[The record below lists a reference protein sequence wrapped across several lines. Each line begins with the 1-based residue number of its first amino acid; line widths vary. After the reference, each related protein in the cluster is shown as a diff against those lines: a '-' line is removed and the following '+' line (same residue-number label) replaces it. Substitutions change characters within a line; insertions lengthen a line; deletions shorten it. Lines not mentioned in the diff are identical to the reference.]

1 MDDGA
6 GGESAGMT
14 RWTGVALQRGLGTHG
29 ADWDRLNARLFGEHP
44 MLTSVFIDGLLQQFG
59 DGSEQLWICRSA
71 GRIDAM
77 CVLKPRNPLVWASFQ
92 PPQAQIGATLVAD
105 PALLDA
111 LSHSLPP
118 MAIQLDLMCNDPQV
132 GAVLAGP
139 APRQHLLNHALT
151 MRIALDGSLADYWS
165 ARARLQS
172 NIKRYQKR
180 LLENGIV
187 QRHVH
192 IVEPDRMVD
201 AVDRYAALEGAGWK
215 GRNGTAVDATP
226 AQHQFYRDLLR
237 RAAANGHALVCE
249 LWFGD
254 TLAASRLILRQ
265 NGMYVM
271 LKTSYDERF
280 SDYSPGRLLLR
291 SVIEHAFGAD
301 PGGAIE
307 FYTDADQNQLE
318 WATGQRWIRHRTLYR
333 WSVVEAL
340 TVSLRAWRSNP
351 RVPED
356 LAVEVF
362 RQPDALPDDV
372 QGFMAKAEKSNVA
385 GGLAWYRNLAGTVY
399 PDHPGLR
406 FYVLRQGAQVVAVLP
421 LRAEQSGGAWQL
433 SALANFYTSLYQPV
447 LDAGLKSVEMVA
459 LLSAIQ
465 AEFGQLASL
474 TLAPMDPDSH
484 AYQTLLGAMRIKGW
498 IAFEYFTFGNWYQP
512 VTGDWAAY
520 LAARSGT
527 VQNTIRRMRKKFAAD
542 GGTLALVTGTRE
554 LQQAIAAYE
563 KVYAASW
570 KKPEPFPAFTPGLL
584 QTYAAKGFLRL
595 GLAWLD
601 GQPVA
606 AQVWIV
612 SHGRAEIY
620 KLAYDERFKGYSP
633 GTLITAMLMEHALDK
648 DKVSEVDYLVGDD
661 PYKKA
666 WMSHRRERWGLVA
679 YNPRSLRGLSG
690 LARQAAGR
698 AVRAAG
704 ERLRARATAAA
715 TPKSG

>member
-1 MDDGA
+1 
-6 GGESAGMT
+6 MT
-14 RWTGVALQRGLGTHG
+14 RWTGQPLQRSLGAHG
-29 ADWDRLNARLFGEHP
+29 ADWDHLNARLFGGHP
-44 MLTSVFIDGLLQQFG
+44 MLTSVFIDGLLRQFG
-59 DGSEQLWICRSA
+59 DGSEQLWICRRD
-71 GRIDAM
+71 GRIEAM
-77 CVLKPRNPLVWASFQ
+77 CVLKPRNPLVWASFL
-92 PPQAQIGATLVAD
+92 PPQAQIGATLMAD
-105 PALLDA
+105 EALLDA

-118 MAIQLDLMCNDPQV
+118 TVIQLDLLCNDPHV
-132 GAVLAGP
+132 GAVLGGP

-151 MRIALDGSLADYWS
+151 MRISLTGGLAAYWS

-180 LLENGIV
+180 LLDNGIG

-192 IVEPDRMVD
+192 IVDANRMVD

-215 GRNGTAVDATP
+215 GRNGTAVGATG
-226 AQHQFYRDLLR
+226 AQHQFYRDLLQN
-237 RAAANGHALVCE
+237 AAASGHALVCE

-291 SVIEHAFGAD
+291 SVIEHAFESD
-301 PGGAIE
+301 PDGAIE

-351 RVPED
+351 VAPD
-356 LAVEVF
+356 GLAVEVF
-362 RQPDALPDDV
+362 RQPDALPEDV
-372 QGFMAKAEKSNVA
+372 QSFMTKAEKTNVA
-385 GGLAWYRNLAGTVY
+385 GGLAWYRNLAGTVW
-399 PDHPGLR
+399 PAHAGLR
-406 FYVLRQGAQVVAVLP
+406 FYVLRQGTQVVAVLP
-421 LRAEQSGGAWQL
+421 LRTEQSGGAWQV

-447 LDAGLKSVEMVA
+447 LDAGLKAVEMVA

-465 AEFGQLASL
+465 AEFTPLASL

-498 IAFEYFTFGNWYQP
+498 IPFEYFTFGNWYQP

-520 LAARSGT
+520 LAARSGN
-527 VQNTIRRMRKKFAAD
+527 VQNTIRRMSKKFAAD
-542 GGTLALVTGTRE
+542 GGALTLVTSTRE
-554 LQQAIAAYE
+554 LPQAIAAYE

-584 QTYAAKGFLRL
+584 QTYASKGFLRL
-595 GLAWLD
+595 GLAWL
-601 GQPVA
+601 GGEPVA

-620 KLAYDERFKGYSP
+620 KLAYDQRFKAYSP

-661 PYKKA
+661 PYKKD

-690 LARQAAGR
+690 LVLQAAGR

-704 ERLRARATAAA
+704 ERLGARAGAASTAKT
-715 TPKSG
+715 TPTSG